1 MFTLTVEN
9 RYGQSLTLTNNPSY
23 VITSVEGID
32 PPDAVI
38 NMIRNA
44 NTDGSIFNSVYAD
57 NRLITITLAI
67 NPNAEDNRLQL
78 YKYFKTKD
86 KLRVYY
92 QTETRDVYIDG
103 YVQTFS
109 VGFFQKNE
117 IAQIGILCPDPML
130 KGVTN
135 SATSLSEITP
145 LFEFPFDIDSV
156 GIPFSEI
163 GAIEETLVENLGDM
177 EAGAI
182 ITLTAMGSCSN
193 PVIWNTQT
201 NQYFG
206 LTADLSTGDKVI
218 ISTIKKQKSVKKIS
232 GGVTTNL
239 IGYVTSGSTWLQ
251 IPPGGGYFTVE
262 ATSLENLMCLFEVDE
277 LYEGV

>member
-1 MFTLTVEN
+1 MFTLRVEN
-9 RYGQSLTLTNNPSY
+9 KYGQSLTLSNNPSY

-67 NPNAEDNRLQL
+67 NPSAEDNRLQL

-206 LTADLSTGDKVI
+206 LTAEKLAEKA
-218 ISTIKKQKSVKKIS
+218 KKAIAMKR
-232 GGVTTNL
+232 
-239 IGYVTSGSTWLQ
+239 
-251 IPPGGGYFTVE
+251 
-262 ATSLENLMCLFEVDE
+262 
-277 LYEGV
+277 